1 MPVGSGV
8 READGCGTMPG
19 MSRSSTQRRRAVLL
33 RDLERRGLSVAE
45 CCSRRECDLQH
56 SRCMASGEP
65 SVGGASVRRGRGLAP
80 GPSVDRHVGFAFRS
94 CLTPLCSPHEI
105 AMMTRTQV
113 QLPEPLVQ
121 KGAWRVELYGTTNF
135 TNGHEWVG

>member
-8 READGCGTMPG
+8 READGCVTMPC
-19 MSRSSTQRRRAVLL
+19 MSHSSSQRRRAVVL
-33 RDLERRGLSVAE
+33 RGLERSGLWVAE
-45 CCSRRECDLQH
+45 FCSRRECDLQH
-56 SRCMASGEP
+56 SRCMAGGEP
-65 SVGGASVRRGRGLAP
+65 SVGGAPVHGGRGLAP
-80 GPSVDRHVGFAFRS
+80 GPSADRHVGFAFRS

-105 AMMTRTQV
+105 AMMTRTQI

-135 TNGHEWVG
+135 TNGHEWAG